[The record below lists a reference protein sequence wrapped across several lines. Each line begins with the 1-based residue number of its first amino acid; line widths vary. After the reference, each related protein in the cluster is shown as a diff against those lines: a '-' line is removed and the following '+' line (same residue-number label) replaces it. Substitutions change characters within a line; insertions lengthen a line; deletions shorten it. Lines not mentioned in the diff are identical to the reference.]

1 MASSKPLVL
10 VTALSGY
17 IGSACGLA
25 FLRAGFRV
33 RGTLRRQAQADA
45 WIGKYPEWR
54 EDVEFA
60 IVEDMGRQGSYEEA
74 CRGVW
79 GVCHVA
85 SPFCF
90 GYTDNE
96 RDMLLPAIR
105 GTTEILQAAHRAG
118 TVRKVV
124 ITSSFAALQDYHAGA
139 HAGHVYT
146 EEDWC
151 PLTWDEAKQT
161 SDQLL
166 VYVASKKYAEAAA
179 WRFVDE
185 KQPQFTVTTILPVY
199 VLGASPQPLES
210 LDDLSVSASWIRA
223 FFDAPKVPQAPL
235 HAMVDIADVAA
246 AHVAALERPAAA
258 GNRYLVAAPGDVTG
272 ASVARLLRELFP
284 DQAGRFPDPEGVAA
298 GEEEEE
304 VEHWRWDTARAERDL
319 GMRWKSLKETV
330 REAAEQVLELERK
343 RTP

>member
-90 GYTDNE
+90 GE
-96 RDMLLPAIR
+96 FRWP
-105 GTTEILQAAHRAG
+105 G
-118 TVRKVV
+118 
-124 ITSSFAALQDYHAGA
+124 
-139 HAGHVYT
+139 
-146 EEDWC
+146 
-151 PLTWDEAKQT
+151 
-161 SDQLL
+161 
-166 VYVASKKYAEAAA
+166 
-179 WRFVDE
+179 
-185 KQPQFTVTTILPVY
+185 
-199 VLGASPQPLES
+199 
-210 LDDLSVSASWIRA
+210 
-223 FFDAPKVPQAPL
+223 
-235 HAMVDIADVAA
+235 
-246 AHVAALERPAAA
+246 
-258 GNRYLVAAPGDVTG
+258 GDVRSG
-272 ASVARLLRELFP
+272 A
-284 DQAGRFPDPEGVAA
+284 Q
-298 GEEEEE
+298 
-304 VEHWRWDTARAERDL
+304 
-319 GMRWKSLKETV
+319 
-330 REAAEQVLELERK
+330 
-343 RTP
+343 

>member
-1 MASSKPLVL
+1 
-10 VTALSGY
+10 
-17 IGSACGLA
+17 
-25 FLRAGFRV
+25 
-33 RGTLRRQAQADA
+33 
-45 WIGKYPEWR
+45 
-54 EDVEFA
+54 
-60 IVEDMGRQGSYEEA
+60 
-74 CRGVW
+74 
-79 GVCHVA
+79 
-85 SPFCF
+85 
-90 GYTDNE
+90 
-96 RDMLLPAIR
+96 PAIR

-151 PLTWDEAKQT
+151 PLTWDEAKQA

-199 VLGASPQPLES
+199 VLGASPQPLAS
-210 LDDLSVSASWIRA
+210 LDGLSVSASWIRA

-235 HAMVDIADVAA
+235 QAMVDISDVAA

-272 ASVARLLRELFP
+272 ARVARLLRELFP

-298 GEEEEE
+298 GEEEED

-330 REAAEQVLELERK
+330 REAAEQVFELERTC
-343 RTP
+343 TP